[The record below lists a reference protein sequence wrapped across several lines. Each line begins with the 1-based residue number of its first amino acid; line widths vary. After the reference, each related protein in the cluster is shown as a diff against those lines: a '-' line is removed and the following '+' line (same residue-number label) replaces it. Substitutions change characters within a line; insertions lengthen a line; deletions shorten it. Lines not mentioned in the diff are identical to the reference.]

1 MYTGI
6 KFTNNASTQLFKSI
20 ASDSTELEVNDN
32 YAAVFPKLKNA
43 GDYFMLTLQDMHG
56 NREIV
61 KCTSRTDS
69 VLTVAR
75 AQEGTTAKSF
85 PVGALLELRL
95 TADSIAKVSEDASVV
110 KYHASTTAAD
120 VGKADAIKYG
130 HIKLS
135 DNFESG
141 DQAIT
146 GTACSPYGFQQAV
159 TRLLHASSTELIS
172 ESTTWVVPEDATYTI
187 VVVGGGGNG
196 GTGGNAS
203 EGTIAS
209 DMWYGEFVIG
219 SGGGAG
225 GGGAGQVITQ
235 TLSLHK
241 GDSIPIIVGG
251 PSGASKFG
259 TYITALGGIN
269 GSNGGSSS
277 GCGCN
282 CGNNRDWYFSGP
294 GTGGANGLS
303 YGSPATA
310 GSSGTSAAY
319 SYNTCY
325 GGTGGR
331 GGVSVDGIYGNGGNG
346 GAGQSISNPQAG
358 CSTTYFGSTA
368 GSAGTQGCVKI
379 TVKLG

>member
-1 MYTGI
+1 MYTVI

-32 YAAVFPKLKNA
+32 YAAVFPKLENA

-69 VLTVAR
+69 VLTVER

-172 ESTTWVVPEDATYTI
+172 ESTTWVAPEDATYTI
-187 VVVGGGGNG
+187 VVVGGGGDG

-235 TLSLHK
+235 TLRLNK
-241 GDSIPIIVGG
+241 GDSIPITIGG

-294 GTGGANGLS
+294 GVGGAGGLS
-303 YGSPATA
+303 YGSAATA
-310 GSSGTSAAY
+310 GSNGTSAGY

-325 GGTGGR
+325 GGAGGR